1 MRLRDLHFF
10 QTFSLFFCFCLRT
23 HTHLSLHTRT
33 LTITFSKRHLH
44 IHRLYSHIQFW
55 EDYAL
60 GKPVDVKKTL
70 VEFNSG
76 VDYPMSLFTEKLMF
90 DYPEAKIILYV
101 L

>member
-1 MRLRDLHFF
+1 MYL
-10 QTFSLFFCFCLRT
+10 SAYT
-23 HTHLSLHTRT
+23 HTPITLHTRT
-33 LTITFSKRHLH
+33 LTITFFKRHLH